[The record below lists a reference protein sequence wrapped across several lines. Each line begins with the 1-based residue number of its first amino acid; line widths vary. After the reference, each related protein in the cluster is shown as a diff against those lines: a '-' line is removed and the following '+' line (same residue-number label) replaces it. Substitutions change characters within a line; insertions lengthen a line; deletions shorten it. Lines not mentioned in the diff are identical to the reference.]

1 MASATFDTLHAAKAL
16 TAAGFESQQAEAITD
31 TIRDAFTESVATKAD
46 IAEVKAENRRVEGRI
61 ESRHRGHIQAALA
74 GSAGHRDGRSGDRET
89 TVGRTGSM
97 ATATFDTLHAAKA
110 LTAAGFEA
118 QQAEAITDTIR
129 DAFTESV
136 ATKADIA
143 ELRADMASLETR
155 LVERIDAVETR
166 VAERFEAL
174 YKQLWLMA
182 LGIVTAVAAIVKL
195 L

>member
-1 MASATFDTLHAAKAL
+1 MAS
-16 TAAGFESQQAEAITD
+16 
-31 TIRDAFTESVATKAD
+31 
-46 IAEVKAENRRVEGRI
+46 
-61 ESRHRGHIQAALA
+61 
-74 GSAGHRDGRSGDRET
+74 
-89 TVGRTGSM
+89 
-97 ATATFDTLHAAKA
+97 ATFDTLHAAKA

-129 DAFTESV
+129 EAFTESV

-143 ELRADMASLETR
+143 ELRADIASLETR

>member
-1 MASATFDTLHAAKAL
+1 MAS
-16 TAAGFESQQAEAITD
+16 
-31 TIRDAFTESVATKAD
+31 
-46 IAEVKAENRRVEGRI
+46 
-61 ESRHRGHIQAALA
+61 
-74 GSAGHRDGRSGDRET
+74 
-89 TVGRTGSM
+89 
-97 ATATFDTLHAAKA
+97 ATFDTLHAAKA

-143 ELRADMASLETR
+143 GLEAAVAADIAEVKAELKADIAEVKAELKADIAELKADMASLETR

-166 VAERFEAL
+166 LAERFEAL

>member
-1 MASATFDTLHAAKAL
+1 
-16 TAAGFESQQAEAITD
+16 
-31 TIRDAFTESVATKAD
+31 
-46 IAEVKAENRRVEGRI
+46 
-61 ESRHRGHIQAALA
+61 
-74 GSAGHRDGRSGDRET
+74 
-89 TVGRTGSM
+89 M

-136 ATKADIA
+136 ATKAVSAEVKADIA
-143 ELRADMASLETR
+143 EVKAELAEVKAEVKADIANL
-155 LVERIDAVETR
+155 ETR

-174 YKQLWLMA
+174 YKHLWLIA
-182 LGIVTAVAAIVKL
+182 LGIVTAIAAIVKL

>member
-1 MASATFDTLHAAKAL
+1 MAS
-16 TAAGFESQQAEAITD
+16 
-31 TIRDAFTESVATKAD
+31 
-46 IAEVKAENRRVEGRI
+46 
-61 ESRHRGHIQAALA
+61 
-74 GSAGHRDGRSGDRET
+74 
-89 TVGRTGSM
+89 
-97 ATATFDTLHAAKA
+97 ATFDTLHAAKA

-129 DAFTESV
+129 EAFTESV

-143 ELRADMASLETR
+143 EVRTEIA
-155 LVERIDAVETR
+155 AVRTEIAEVRTEM
-166 VAERFEAL
+166 AERFEAL

>member
-1 MASATFDTLHAAKAL
+1 MAS
-16 TAAGFESQQAEAITD
+16 
-31 TIRDAFTESVATKAD
+31 
-46 IAEVKAENRRVEGRI
+46 
-61 ESRHRGHIQAALA
+61 
-74 GSAGHRDGRSGDRET
+74 
-89 TVGRTGSM
+89 
-97 ATATFDTLHAAKA
+97 ATFDTLHAAKA

-136 ATKADIA
+136 ATKTDIAGLEAAVAADIAELKAELKADVAEVKAELKADIA

-174 YKQLWLMA
+174 YKQLCKQLWLMA